1 MRDSGSAT
9 GRTMTTNG
17 SSIDWMPVDARD
29 AMDAVEVVVPVDA
42 MDAVVPENKHKKKGL
57 HESCSPTTLTCVI
70 TLQRLLRQGKLMRM
84 FRTVRTCPDR

>member
-42 MDAVVPENKHKKKGL
+42 MDAVVPENKHKKRA
-57 HESCSPTTLTCVI
+57 T
-70 TLQRLLRQGKLMRM
+70 
-84 FRTVRTCPDR
+84 